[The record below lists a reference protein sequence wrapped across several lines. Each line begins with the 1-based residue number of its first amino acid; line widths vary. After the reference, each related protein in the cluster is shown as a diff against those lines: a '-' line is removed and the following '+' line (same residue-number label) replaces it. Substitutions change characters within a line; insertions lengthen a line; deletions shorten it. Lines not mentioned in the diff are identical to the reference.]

1 MEVAP
6 REDNDSVY
14 ILRSASAPP
23 DQDDNVLEDAESQ
36 NQTEDVENGSE
47 QFLADDEYLRDE
59 VEQPEE
65 ESKYQIESVELQ
77 IY

>member
-6 REDNDSVY
+6 RKDNDSVY
-14 ILRSASAPP
+14 ILRSASAPL

-59 VEQPEE
+59 VEQPV
-65 ESKYQIESVELQ
+65 ESVELQ